1 MKTICF
7 LAFGTFPLLSQHD
20 TFYDV
25 GGSELQQVL
34 IGKTDKAL
42 CDLWK
47 TAGGAE
53 LQQVLIGKELVKK
66 GYNVVF
72 IDFDYGQNQFE
83 VVNGI
88 KVIKTFKPKQKTN
101 IWEYALN
108 IHTLLY
114 AVLKSNA
121 DIYFQMSGIYI
132 FPRIYTTIARKPIIY
147 AIPSDSVVSVT
158 GEDRFIIRLFR
169 HFEVSHA
176 DHVIVQSN
184 HQKEQLKQ
192 NFGKDST
199 LIKSIC
205 VIDKDKV
212 QKNQTPLV
220 LWVSTLWELKQP
232 QIFLDLAKEFPDIE
246 FCMIG
251 GSAPGENE
259 FFDSIKSKAEK
270 IKNLRFLGFI
280 PSMHQVSNYFEKAWV
295 FINTS
300 TVEGFPNTFFHAWST
315 FTPVLSLNVDPDEVI
330 CKNNLGFHS
339 GNFAQMVTD
348 LDTLIK
354 NDDLRQQLGLNGRHY
369 VEKEYNTDQVISQY
383 IELFEKMGE

>member
-34 IGKTDKAL
+34 IGK
-42 CDLWK
+42 
-47 TAGGAE
+47 
-53 LQQVLIGKELVKK
+53 ELVKK

-83 VVNGI
+83 IVQGI

-101 IWEYALN
+101 LWEYILH
-108 IHTLLY
+108 IHTLWY
-114 AVLKSNA
+114 ALSKSNA
-121 DIYFQMSGIYI
+121 DIFYQRTGAYLVT
-132 FPRIYTTIARKPIIY
+132 RIYAKIVRKPFIL
-147 AIPSDSVVSVT
+147 AIPSDRLLSFA

-169 HFEVSHA
+169 HFDVSHA
-176 DHVIVQSN
+176 DHMIVQSN
-184 HQKEQLKQ
+184 YQRELLKQ

-205 VIDKDKV
+205 VIDTVKV
-212 QKNQTPLV
+212 QKNPTPLV
-220 LWVSTLWELKQP
+220 LWVATLRELKQP
-232 QIFLDLAKEFPDIE
+232 QLFLNLAKQFPDVE

-251 GSAPGENE
+251 GPSSDMK
-259 FFDSIKSKAEK
+259 FFDGIKSEAER
-270 IKNLRFLGFI
+270 IKNVRFLGFI
-280 PSMHQVSNYFEKAWV
+280 PLHSVSNYFEKAWV
-295 FINTS
+295 FVNTS
-300 TVEGFPNTFFHAWST
+300 TMEGFPNTFFQAWSA

-330 CKNNLGFHS
+330 CKNKLGFHS

-354 NDDLRQQLGLNGRHY
+354 NNELRQQLGSNGRHY
-369 VEKEYNTDQVISQY
+369 VEKEHNVDRVISQY
-383 IELFEKMGE
+383 IDLFEGLGR